1 MRTSTRYL
9 VLAAGLIGLGSAA
22 VGALNRAESLKPPGS
37 EPSEPGGTH
46 AAMHG
51 EIERLESVVP
61 AGRTD
66 NDGLWRGYLED
77 FERQR
82 EDGHP
87 DMAIRA
93 LHDAYGAA
101 LQSRRWQAMIAVGDA
116 FMVVGR
122 APGNAVGA
130 RIDARQAY
138 LTALIRARRARS
150 VEGALRSAE
159 AFERLGERDAV
170 DQCLNIAGMLAE
182 GNETA
187 QQRVREARQRWMAPF
202 TEF

>member
-1 MRTSTRYL
+1 MRTSTQYL
-9 VLAAGLIGLGSAA
+9 VLAAGLIGLGTAA
-22 VGALNRAESLKPPGS
+22 VGALNRAESLKPPIS
-37 EPSEPGGTH
+37 EPSELGGVR
-46 AAMHG
+46 AAMH
-51 EIERLESVVP
+51 EEMERLESVVP

-116 FMVVGR
+116 FMAVDR
-122 APGNAVGA
+122 APGNAAGA
-130 RIDARQAY
+130 RSDARQAY
-138 LTALIRARRARS
+138 LTTLIRARRARS

-159 AFERLGERDAV
+159 ALERLGERDAV
-170 DQCLNIAGMLAE
+170 DQCLNIAGLLAE

>member
-9 VLAAGLIGLGSAA
+9 VLAAGLIGLGTAA
-22 VGALNRAESLKPPGS
+22 VGALNRAESLKPPRS
-37 EPSEPGGTH
+37 EPSELGGAR
-46 AAMHG
+46 AAMPE

-116 FMVVGR
+116 FMVVDR
-122 APGNAVGA
+122 APGNTAGA

-159 AFERLGERDAV
+159 AFERLGERDGPGSSA
-170 DQCLNIAGMLAE
+170 
-182 GNETA
+182 
-187 QQRVREARQRWMAPF
+187 
-202 TEF
+202 

>member
-1 MRTSTRYL
+1 MFFGLGT
-9 VLAAGLIGLGSAA
+9 AAG
-22 VGALNRAESLKPPGS
+22 GALTREEHLKPPQPES
-37 EPSEPGGTH
+37 SALHGGR

-51 EIERLESVVP
+51 ELERLEGVVP

-82 EDGHP
+82 AEGHP
-87 DMAIRA
+87 DVAIRA

-101 LQSRRWQAMIAVGDA
+101 LQSRHWQAMIAVGDA
-116 FMVVGR
+116 FLEIGR
-122 APGNAVGA
+122 APGNAAGA
-130 RIDARQAY
+130 RMDARQAY

-150 VEGALRSAE
+150 VEGALRTAD
-159 AFERLGERDAV
+159 AFQRLGERDAV
-170 DQCLNIAGMLAE
+170 DQCLHVAGLLAE
-182 GNETA
+182 GNEAA
-187 QQRVREARQRWMAPF
+187 QQRVREARQRWVAPY

>member
-1 MRTSTRYL
+1 MRTSTQYL
-9 VLAAGLIGLGSAA
+9 VLAAGLIGLGTAA
-22 VGALNRAESLKPPGS
+22 VGALNRAESLKPPIS
-37 EPSEPGGTH
+37 EPSELGGVR
-46 AAMHG
+46 AAMH
-51 EIERLESVVP
+51 EEMERLESVVP

-116 FMVVGR
+116 FMVVDR
-122 APGNAVGA
+122 APGNPAGA

-159 AFERLGERDAV
+159 ALERLGERDAV
-170 DQCLNIAGMLAE
+170 DQCLNIAGLLAE

>member
-9 VLAAGLIGLGSAA
+9 VLAAGLIGLGTAA

-37 EPSEPGGTH
+37 EPSELGGTH
-46 AAMHG
+46 AAIHG

>member
-9 VLAAGLIGLGSAA
+9 VLAAGVIGLGTAA
-22 VGALNRAESLKPPGS
+22 VGALTRAESLKLPRSG
-37 EPSEPGGTH
+37 PSELGGAR

-122 APGNAVGA
+122 APGNAAGA

-170 DQCLNIAGMLAE
+170 DQCLNIAGLLAE
-182 GNETA
+182 GNEIA

>member
-9 VLAAGLIGLGSAA
+9 VLAASVIGLGAAA
-22 VGALNRAESLKPPGS
+22 VGALTGEDIPKPPRS
-37 EPSEPGGTH
+37 EPAALSGGR

-51 EIERLESVVP
+51 ELERLESVVP

-82 EDGHP
+82 EEGHP
-87 DMAIRA
+87 ELAVRT

-101 LQSRRWQAMIAVGDA
+101 LQSRHWQVMIAVGDA

-122 APGNAVGA
+122 APGNAAGA
-130 RIDARQAY
+130 RVDARQAY
-138 LTALIRARRARS
+138 LTALIRARRAHS

-170 DQCLNIAGMLAE
+170 DQCLHIAGLLAA
-182 GNETA
+182 GDETA
-187 QQRVREARQRWMAPF
+187 QQRVREARQRLMR
-202 TEF
+202 

>member
-1 MRTSTRYL
+1 
-9 VLAAGLIGLGSAA
+9 
-22 VGALNRAESLKPPGS
+22 
-37 EPSEPGGTH
+37 
-46 AAMHG
+46 MH
-51 EIERLESVVP
+51 EEMERLESVVP

-116 FMVVGR
+116 FMVVDR
-122 APGNAVGA
+122 APGNPAGA
-130 RIDARQAY
+130 RIDARQAD
-138 LTALIRARRARS
+138 LTA
-150 VEGALRSAE
+150 
-159 AFERLGERDAV
+159 F
-170 DQCLNIAGMLAE
+170 
-182 GNETA
+182 TP
-187 QQRVREARQRWMAPF
+187 APPPPPPHPPPPPPHPPPPP
-202 TEF
+202 

>member
-9 VLAAGLIGLGSAA
+9 VLAAGLIGLGTAA

-37 EPSEPGGTH
+37 EPSEHGGTH

-122 APGNAVGA
+122 ATGNAVGA

-170 DQCLNIAGMLAE
+170 DQCLNIAGLLAE

>member
-9 VLAAGLIGLGSAA
+9 VLAAGLIGLGTAA

-37 EPSEPGGTH
+37 EPSELGGTH

-101 LQSRRWQAMIAVGDA
+101 LQSRRWQAIIAVGDA